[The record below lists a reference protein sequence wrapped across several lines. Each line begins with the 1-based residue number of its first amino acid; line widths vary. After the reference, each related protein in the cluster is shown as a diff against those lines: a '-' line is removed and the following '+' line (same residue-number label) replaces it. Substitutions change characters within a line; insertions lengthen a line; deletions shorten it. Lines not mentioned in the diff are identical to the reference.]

1 MTVNA
6 TKIALDIIGRPIV
19 NTVLLGAFAG
29 ATGEIE
35 AESIK
40 EAVKERFPGK
50 VGDRN
55 AEAIQEAYNMM
66 KEAKK

>member
-1 MTVNA
+1 M
-6 TKIALDIIGRPIV
+6 
-19 NTVLLGAFAG
+19 
-29 ATGEIE
+29 
-35 AESIK
+35 

-55 AEAIQEAYNMM
+55 AAAIQEAYTMM